1 MSGINLFIKYAYAPN
16 IRGFCGL
23 REIEIIHDGLFSP
36 DAGQITEMNIALD
49 SFTGAVPYLRLIA
62 SANNI
67 RDPFDQRV
75 VEAYW
80 LGNDLLNKV
89 SVTELY
95 DHVRDRFKSKVRLK
109 TIDLI
114 AGQAAHGA
122 KPHHSY
128 HVFDAFS
135 KTGGFERLG
144 LSDIALNRIDECRI
158 GWGTFD
164 RYADNTKSQ
173 IVVKY
178 EPIQLTPHVETGPRA
193 RLNRVGDDHIGSS
206 LRSEIQQKTISNEI
220 DGRKLFL
227 DLKKSDIVTFHWS
240 RICDVITKV
249 QAAKLYTWTLY
260 HLKLVN
266 NSNILLNSD

>member
-1 MSGINLFIKYAYAPN
+1 MSGINLFLKYAYAPN

-23 REIEIIHDGLFSP
+23 REIEIIQDGLFSK
-36 DAGQITEMNIALD
+36 DAGQITDMNSALD

-67 RDPFDQRV
+67 QDSFDQRV

-89 SVTELY
+89 SVSGLY
-95 DHVRDRFKSKVRLK
+95 SHVRDRFKSKVSLK

-114 AGQAAHGA
+114 AGQAARGA

-144 LSDIALNRIDECRI
+144 LSDIVLNRIDECRI
-158 GWGTFD
+158 GWGIFEKYTD
-164 RYADNTKSQ
+164 DTKSQ
-173 IVVKY
+173 IIVKY
-178 EPIQLTPHVETGPRA
+178 RQI
-193 RLNRVGDDHIGSS
+193 SS
-206 LRSEIQQKTISNEI
+206 LATHYSQLATQKKTISNEI
-220 DGRKLFL
+220 EGQKLFL
-227 DLKKSDIVTFHWS
+227 DLQTGDIVTFHWS
-240 RICDVITKV
+240 RICDVIPKV
-249 QAAKLYTWTLY
+249 QADRLSAWTLY

-266 NSNILLNSD
+266 NSKIFIEQ